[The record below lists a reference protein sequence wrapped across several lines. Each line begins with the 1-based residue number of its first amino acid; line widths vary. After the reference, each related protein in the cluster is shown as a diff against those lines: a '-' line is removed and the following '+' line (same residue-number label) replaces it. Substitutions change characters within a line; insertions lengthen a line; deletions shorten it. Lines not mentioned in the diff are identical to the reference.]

1 MVFCARHLQ
10 YAEPSLHRPGLI
22 HEKISSPQKPA
33 RVASLYH
40 RWGITSRS
48 RLRALVPSDSEWW
61 MNVNVIKQFSVYLKL
76 QTFTLSTPSWGPPED
91 EGKKLRRPSDET
103 MPRKLFFSFSFPEI
117 LLLLSQQRKF
127 FFGVPCMPTSHSR
140 NCLKII
146 LFSFLAAH
154 RNPQRGAKND
164 LIIDATWIND
174 IWIQMNV

>member
-103 MPRKLFFSFSFPEI
+103 MPRKLFFSFSFPRSCCFSVSSENSFSVFRACLHLTLATVLKLYFSPFLRPI
-117 LLLLSQQRKF
+117 ATLSEAQK
-127 FFGVPCMPTSHSR
+127 MIS
-140 NCLKII
+140 
-146 LFSFLAAH
+146 
-154 RNPQRGAKND
+154 
-164 LIIDATWIND
+164 
-174 IWIQMNV
+174 